1 MIRGSHHDH
10 ALSILRVLSLVVFTL
25 PMVLS
30 IVMHAMVGVHWQ
42 VQVLDFVEIRT
53 ADAGQPPNYCLA
65 W

>member
-53 ADAGQPPNYCLA
+53 ADAG
-65 W
+65 